1 MGFKLKIGN
10 NNTPSDAKSIAK
22 TIDILKDNG
31 CTGVGDLNTIDIYST
46 WDISGLT
53 PTNIPFVAE
62 VKDKNVAHDKY
73 GDVLCDKAKFDKY
86 KEQPFYKKMLVFN
99 YYNDG
104 YLAIANPDY
113 WYKTIKRETP
123 ISTFDSDIRKETEI
137 QELISMP
144 QHKLINI

>member
-1 MGFKLKIGN
+1 MGFKLKINEN
-10 NNTPSDAKSIAK
+10 NNTPSDAKSINK

-31 CTGVGDLNTIDIYST
+31 CTGVGDLNTIDKFSI
-46 WDISGLT
+46 WDISGFT

-113 WYKTIKRETP
+113 WYKTIKRKTP
-123 ISTFDSDIRKETEI
+123 ISTEFGDKGTEK
-137 QELISMP
+137 QTMISMP
-144 QHKLINI
+144 QHKLMKI